1 MSEEKKEMSKGKK
14 IALTILKIYVILA
27 VVAFGCLGIATLL
40 ENSQADSG
48 KNADASTGGDT
59 AKTSAP
65 KIAWKKAGMYKV
77 GAEIP
82 AGEYVIQPQGDAAY
96 YEVSTDSSGS
106 MNSII
111 TNDLLAGCSVYVS
124 VRDGQYLTVRSAK
137 FTAAENYEARP
148 ASPIKQGM
156 YRVGRDIAAG
166 EYKVTSNG
174 MATYCAVQKD
184 SYNTPGSILSNDAVF
199 EGSKYVTVRDGQY
212 LLIKGCTAVRVE

>member
-1 MSEEKKEMSKGKK
+1 MGEEKKKMSRGKK
-14 IALTILKIYVILA
+14 VLIGIGIYLVVGIIFAGIIAQT
-27 VVAFGCLGIATLL
+27 
-40 ENSQADSG
+40 DSG
-48 KNADASTGGDT
+48 KSADASTGGDT

-111 TNDLLAGCSVYVS
+111 ANDLLAGCSVYVS

-137 FTAAENYEARP
+137 FTAAETYEARP

-156 YRVGRDIAAG
+156 YRVGRDISAG

-184 SYNTPGSILSNDAVF
+184 SYNTIGSILTNDALF
-199 EGSKYVTVRDGQY
+199 EGAKYVTVRDGQY
-212 LLIKGCTAVRVE
+212 LLIKDCTAVRVE